1 MVREDWY
8 RHLARINRLI
18 AETRERI
25 ERLKVHISE
34 LENADQSTGKATARL
49 HRFEVT
55 LQLMG
60 DHRAAI
66 LKKVRS
72 YPLPCGGSPP
82 ARSHLRWNSLALVK
96 KEMESRVA
104 RS

>member
-60 DHRAAI
+60 DHRAVI
-66 LKKVRS
+66 LRKVRS
-72 YPLPCGGSPP
+72 YPLPVEVRHRRALTLGGI
-82 ARSHLRWNSLALVK
+82 L
-96 KEMESRVA
+96 SR
-104 RS
+104 R